1 MNNIDYVNDAIE
13 HALSGQTKL
22 NPKALS
28 MEGMSSPKV
37 RKFLNKLLERP
48 ESRYLEIGVWK
59 GSTFYSALYG
69 NNPIYATSIDN
80 FATFGGHEQ
89 IFRSNLHDVGT
100 PYEFIN
106 DNCFNLTN
114 KLDKKYNIYFYDGEH
129 YEQDQEL
136 ALTYYYNNL
145 DDEFIYICDDW
156 NFPSVPKGTFAG
168 IEKTNLKIIDQ
179 WTLES
184 KHNGDT
190 ENWWNGVWVA
200 VLSK

>member
-1 MNNIDYVNDAIE
+1 MTKSDYVKLAIDY
-13 HALSGQTKL
+13 ALSGQTKL

-37 RKFLNKLLERP
+37 RTFLNKLLETP

-59 GSTFYSALYG
+59 GSTFYSALYK

-89 IFRSNLHDVGT
+89 IFRSNMVDIEV

-106 DNCFNLTN
+106 GDCFNLKN

-129 YEQDQEL
+129 YEPDQEK
-136 ALTYYYNNL
+136 ALTYYYDNL

-179 WTLES
+179 WTLEA

-190 ENWWNGVWVA
+190 ENWWNGLWVA